1 MLCGSDP
8 GSIQGVFSQYGRL
21 TRRSGLELNTEKTK
35 ILNLHSD
42 RELYYNMNYNR
53 ILGANRLLLL
63 KLMTIKWF
71 SHPTAVSSFR

>member
-1 MLCGSDP
+1 MDRNIKPVSIKTKITKAEINYKGGAVADDVGVLCGSDP

-42 RELYYNMNYNR
+42 
-53 ILGANRLLLL
+53 
-63 KLMTIKWF
+63 
-71 SHPTAVSSFR
+71 